1 MATYYVR
8 PDGNDANTGLGS
20 TASTAW
26 RTVQK
31 ALGATGIASGDT
43 VYIAP
48 GTYRETITLGG
59 TYTATTFVIG
69 DPKVTQF
76 SGLVEGVVR
85 ITNFISNDTTA
96 SSGTT
101 IINSNNKNYISI
113 SNIHFDGTGY
123 LMSLG
128 ISANWIV
135 DRCAFSSQPTG
146 SGVSIIGS
154 TNTGQT
160 VNNVFKNCIIHGGQ
174 QGIRYDVGG
183 NHTSDWNVGITVQ
196 NCIFIGC
203 APYNFG
209 ALYFTRTTGAG
220 FLAGGINVSNIFVSG
235 SIEGVRTDC
244 GNPTFPTSVKNS
256 IFYNCNSG
264 VAGRGSTTN
273 VEDYNRYIGCSVSRA
288 GVALGSN
295 SVTVGPL
302 GLDVGLSQLF
312 GLLAKQTWYS
322 SLPGSLNVGFGDPAG
337 VLTTDLFSQTWFNGA
352 SDPDAGAL
360 TSIQLSNTSYYYDTE
375 LNSSAVT
382 MQGGSTSRSLYIYLG
397 ATGLTATTTGL
408 QAYYTKEDAA
418 PVSIPLVTQTTTG
431 AWVSGGFAE
440 VSAANQPG
448 VYRLDIPNAAISAAY
463 TQTVVTVRGASGT
476 NGAVVVIQEPP
487 ILGSQ
492 VRMGPFTV
500 QADGVLTDERLK
512 LFKGSIHSI
521 DFKMVDQYG
530 TGVDGTGTVV
540 TANAYNSAGFLV
552 DSYPC
557 TAKYAED
564 GRYSFAIDATV
575 TNVVGMYTI
584 NISRQIGSEIN
595 VFGRMKLEVLSP

>member
-26 RTVQK
+26 RTIAK
-31 ALGATGIASGDT
+31 ALSASGITSGDT
-43 VYIAP
+43 LWIAP
-48 GTYRETITLGG
+48 GTYRETVTIGG
-59 TYTATTFVIG
+59 TYASATNIYGNPTASQFV
-69 DPKVTQF
+69 
-76 SGLVEGVVR
+76 GVSAGEVR
-85 ITNFISNDTTA
+85 ITPAINDNTVSTSDAITGTSKNNLTFRDLIIGGLNIATSTNLTVERCLCFSTSATTSA
-96 SSGTT
+96 FTFSGTT
-101 IINSNNKNYISI
+101 NSNFNTVVKQSVFTGTVNGIQYNYRNLGSAQNVGFALSDCVLTGENAIFLTDQ
-113 SNIHFDGTGY
+113 NTGY
-123 LMSLG
+123 NPYLLSGVNIYNCVLMGSTPFRTSQAH
-128 ISANWIV
+128 IS
-135 DRCAFSSQPTG
+135 G
-146 SGVSIIGS
+146 SGVINIY
-154 TNTGQT
+154 NCLIYATGTYAFQSNLNLGVT
-160 VNNVFKNCIIHGGQ
+160 ENFNRVYGVNNRLNVAQGANTTVASWSGLDFGQ
-174 QGIRYDVGG
+174 SLLQGYGPVQIFG
-183 NHTSDWNVGITVQ
+183 NTFNSPN
-196 NCIFIGC
+196 
-203 APYNFG
+203 A
-209 ALYFTRTTGAG
+209 
-220 FLAGGINVSNIFVSG
+220 LAGLLSG
-235 SIEGVRTDC
+235 APTVDMYGQAWGT
-244 GNPTFPTSVKNS
+244 NPD
-256 IFYNCNSG
+256 IG
-264 VAGRGSTTN
+264 VAKYRTLTGIGTYLPNLDETTQ
-273 VEDYNRYIGCSVSRA
+273 I
-288 GVALGSN
+288 
-295 SVTVGPL
+295 
-302 GLDVGLSQLF
+302 
-312 GLLAKQTWYS
+312 
-322 SLPGSLNVGFGDPAG
+322 
-337 VLTTDLFSQTWFNGA
+337 
-352 SDPDAGAL
+352 
-360 TSIQLSNTSYYYDTE
+360 SIT
-375 LNSSAVT
+375 A
-382 MQGGSTSRSLYIYLG
+382 GSTSRSLYLYLG
-397 ATGLTATTTGL
+397 ATGLTATTAGL

-418 PVSIPLVTQTTTG
+418 PVSIALVAQTTTG

>member
-1 MATYYVR
+1 MATYYVATYGSNSNNGTS
-8 PDGNDANTGLGS
+8 PATPWSSISFAIGAASGTNPGLS
-20 TASTAW
+20 A
-26 RTVQK
+26 
-31 ALGATGIASGDT
+31 GDT
-43 VYIAP
+43 VWVAP
-48 GTYRETITLGG
+48 GVYRESLSAALQYLGG
-59 TYTATTFVIG
+59 NGTAGSPITIKGDPLVTQAWTAT
-69 DPKVTQF
+69 
-76 SGLVEGVVR
+76 SAGLVR
-85 ITNFISNDTTA
+85 WTANPSDTTNPITGWA
-96 SSGTT
+96 LLTATS
-101 IINSNNKNYISI
+101 KNYINWESLYFDTWVSGYAVNLTTCRGWSFTKCVFSVVQLNSQIFTMTNTAGTPYDFTLDRCVLAGGQCFTVSCARHSSTYDVNINIKDSI
-113 SNIHFDGTGY
+113 FLGCPTTAQAMVFQQSGTGSDGNGVKIY
-123 LMSLG
+123 NSHFQG
-128 ISANWIV
+128 F
-135 DRCAFSSQPTG
+135 DSQT
-146 SGVSIIGS
+146 IYIAS
-154 TNTGQT
+154 TNTT
-160 VNNVFKNCIIHGGQ
+160 HNSIVKNCVLIHGNIFGSTIGAVAQ
-174 QGIRYDVGG
+174 TYNRLIGVTLQNTATSVTTSTDGSAGLSLGYERINGLLG
-183 NHTSDWNVGITVQ
+183 ND
-196 NCIFIGC
+196 IF
-203 APYNFG
+203 APYQNSPNAGYGNNIG
-209 ALYFTRTTGAG
+209 APLVDLYSATWT
-220 FLAGGINVSNIFVSG
+220 
-235 SIEGVRTDC
+235 
-244 GNPTFPTSVKNS
+244 GNPN
-256 IFYNCNSG
+256 
-264 VAGRGSTTN
+264 
-273 VEDYNRYIGCSVSRA
+273 
-288 GVALGSN
+288 
-295 SVTVGPL
+295 
-302 GLDVGLSQLF
+302 
-312 GLLAKQTWYS
+312 
-322 SLPGSLNVGFGDPAG
+322 
-337 VLTTDLFSQTWFNGA
+337 
-352 SDPDAGAL
+352 AGAVQKL
-360 TSIQLSNTSYYYDTE
+360 EAVYQPTE
-375 LNSSAVT
+375 RNQSLMQISAD
-382 MQGGSTSRSLYIYLG
+382 STSRSLYLYLG

-418 PVSIPLVTQTTTG
+418 PVSIPLVAQTTTG

-448 VYRLDIPNAAISAAY
+448 VYRLDIPDAAISAAY